1 VESRI
6 PKAER
11 SGKTVRVVTK
21 RLGKTL
27 VVRCS
32 GELDLA
38 AAADFRRAVDTE
50 LTEWEGLR
58 DIVLN
63 LGEVTFVDSSGLGAI
78 LGRYKRIQQRGGRMV
93 LVEVPPALRQLL
105 EFSGIFKL
113 LLTRASEEEA
123 LRLA

>member
-1 VESRI
+1 MRI
-6 PKAER
+6 E
-11 SGKTVRVVTK
+11 TK

-38 AAADFRRAVDTE
+38 AAADFRRMVDAE
-50 LTEWEGLR
+50 LAEWESLR

-63 LGEVTFVDSSGLGAI
+63 LGQVTFVDSSGLGAI

-93 LVEVPPALRQLL
+93 LVEVPSVLRKLL

-113 LLTRASEEEA
+113 LPTRASEDEA